1 MLANNRTTNLHS
13 QLTHQQT
20 LGRYVGRYVHQK
32 ATDILV
38 NMSTDISVAWRSIY
52 QVRYQLCDGQH
63 IDQYIGRYVD
73 QYDVY
78 RPRGAK
84 IQENWAIFLKML
96 LKVIVNQKGHVGEI
110 QYFG

>member
-1 MLANNRTTNLHS
+1 M
-13 QLTHQQT
+13 
-20 LGRYVGRYVHQK
+20 
-32 ATDILV
+32 TDILV
-38 NMSTDISVAWRSIY
+38 DMSTDISVAWRCIH
-52 QVRYQLCDGQH
+52 QLRYRLCDGQH

-84 IQENWAIFLKML
+84 IQENWAISFKML
-96 LKVIVNQKGHVGEI
+96 LKVVVDQKGHVGEI